1 MSQIFTLTLSRTP
14 NLSQDDDAL
23 DSIRARRN
31 QLAGFWAGS
40 LLGLQGEALGGYAE
54 DLHIV
59 DHMVSGDSDVIARMV
74 SDFSDAGLTISE
86 ADIQMALR
94 RFHLQALKDT
104 GCTE

>member
-1 MSQIFTLTLSRTP
+1 MSQIFTLTSSRTP
-14 NLSQDDDAL
+14 SLSQDHEAL

-40 LLGLQGEALGGYAE
+40 LLGLQAEDLGRYAE
-54 DLHIV
+54 DLHVV
-59 DHMVSGDSDVIARMV
+59 DHMVSGDSDVIARLL
-74 SDFSDAGLTISE
+74 SDFESAGLKISE